1 MSPMKQGKRQKVSRH
16 RYFLVCHTCIWI
28 VYDYIFFCIHMYL
41 QLGRKK
47 RGSLR
52 GRPVAP
58 MNTCDSFFL
67 SWPHSLQLCVL
78 EWVGKNKDPLSLYI
92 LVTISFFRDM
102 HSLHSTLRTRIS
114 RIKERLIVPM
124 NARDFF
130 FLSWPL
136 QPLSQQ
142 IPKKKIHTKHRGTL
156 LSLLVGQR
164 EKERETVFLRK
175 SYRLVM

>member
-1 MSPMKQGKRQKVSRH
+1 MSPMKQRKRQKVSRH

-92 LVTISFFRDM
+92 LVTLSFFRDM

-114 RIKERLIVPM
+114 RIKERLVVPM

-142 IPKKKIHTKHRGTL
+142 IPKKRYTQNTGAHYWACWLG
-156 LSLLVGQR
+156 R
-164 EKERETVFLRK
+164 ERKRERLFFLDNRTD
-175 SYRLVM
+175 L